1 MLQEYPEPN
10 PKYEVLKMPQKLPL
24 SGFVVLDM
32 THQVAG
38 PFCSMLLADL
48 GAEVI
53 KIERPPT
60 GDTARNW
67 AYFGPS
73 IFLALNRNKKSIAL
87 NLSTPSGR
95 EAFEKL
101 VKRADVFIENV
112 TPGVAKKLGADYP
125 ALRRTKKD
133 IIYCSISGYGKNNPY
148 SSLPAWDPVIQA
160 LSGLM
165 SVTGEKDRE
174 PVRIGVSVVDMGAGM
189 MAALGIVSSLLSR
202 ARNRKEASKSV
213 LLDISLF
220 DSAAVW
226 MAFWVVYYSLYN
238 KVPERNGSAWPAF
251 VPYQAFRAKDGYVFI
266 GASNND
272 YWNKLCMSLGAESL
286 LKEERFSRNELR
298 IQNSTELLRLLEDTT
313 SKIGRDELVTLLRK
327 AEIPCSPVNNVKD
340 LVNDAALGARGMI
353 GEMLD
358 PTGRKFLFVSNALG
372 VSGLGVKKP
381 KAPPKLGR
389 DTARILRSLGYSGSK
404 TKRILQ
410 ENQIH

>member
-1 MLQEYPEPN
+1 
-10 PKYEVLKMPQKLPL
+10 MPQKLPL

-101 VKRADVFIENV
+101 VKRADVFIENLA
-112 TPGVAKKLGADYP
+112 PGVAKKLGADYP
-125 ALRRTKKD
+125 ALRRAKKD

-165 SVTGEKDRE
+165 SVTGERDRE

-189 MAALGIVSSLLSR
+189 MAALGIVSSLLSK
-202 ARNRKEASKSV
+202 ARNRKESSKSV

-220 DSAAVW
+220 DSATVW
-226 MAFWVVYYSLYN
+226 MGFWVVYYSLYN

-272 YWNKLCMSLGAESL
+272 YWNKLCVSLGAESL
-286 LKEERFSRNELR
+286 LKEERFSTNELR
-298 IQNSTELLRLLEDTT
+298 IQNSTELLRLLEDITL
-313 SKIGRDELVTLLRK
+313 KIGRDELVTLLRK

-340 LVNDAALGARGMI
+340 LVNDAALGVRGMI

-358 PTGRKFLFVSNALG
+358 PTGRKFLSVSNALG

-389 DTARILRSLGYSGSK
+389 DTARILRSLGYSSSK

>member
-1 MLQEYPEPN
+1 MFSSRTLHL
-10 PKYEVLKMPQKLPL
+10 VLRKARSRL
-24 SGFVVLDM
+24 SG
-32 THQVAG
+32 TQ
-38 PFCSMLLADL
+38 
-48 GAEVI
+48 
-53 KIERPPT
+53 
-60 GDTARNW
+60 
-67 AYFGPS
+67 
-73 IFLALNRNKKSIAL
+73 
-87 NLSTPSGR
+87 
-95 EAFEKL
+95 
-101 VKRADVFIENV
+101 EN
-112 TPGVAKKLGADYP
+112 
-125 ALRRTKKD
+125 KKD

-220 DSAAVW
+220 DSATVW

-272 YWNKLCMSLGAESL
+272 YWNKLCVSLGAESL

-340 LVNDAALGARGMI
+340 LVNDAALGL
-353 GEMLD
+353 GE
-358 PTGRKFLFVSNALG
+358 
-372 VSGLGVKKP
+372 
-381 KAPPKLGR
+381 
-389 DTARILRSLGYSGSK
+389 
-404 TKRILQ
+404 
-410 ENQIH
+410 

>member
-1 MLQEYPEPN
+1 
-10 PKYEVLKMPQKLPL
+10 MPQTLPL

-67 AYFGPS
+67 EYFGPS
-73 IFLALNRNKKSIAL
+73 VFLALNRNKKSVAL
-87 NLSTPSGR
+87 NLSTPTGQ
-95 EAFEKL
+95 EAFKKL
-101 VKRADVFIENV
+101 VKRANVFIENLA
-112 TPGVAKKLGADYP
+112 PGVTKKLGADYSE
-125 ALRRTKKD
+125 LRKAKKG
-133 IIYCSISGYGKNNPY
+133 ITYCSISGYGKNNPY
-148 SSLPAWDPVIQA
+148 SNLPAWDPVIQA

-165 SVTGEKDRE
+165 SITGEKERE

-189 MAALGIVSSLLSR
+189 MAALGIVSSLLAK

-213 LLDISLF
+213 FLDISLM
-220 DSAAVW
+220 DSATVW

-272 YWNKLCMSLGAESL
+272 YWNKLCVSLDAQSL
-286 LKEERFSRNELR
+286 LKDERFSTNELR
-298 IQNSTELLRLLEDTT
+298 IQNSIELLQLLEDIT
-313 SKIGRDELVTLLRK
+313 SKIGRDELVALLRE
-327 AEIPCSPVNNVKD
+327 AEIPCSPVNDIKD
-340 LVNDAALGARGMI
+340 LVSDAALAARGMI
-353 GEMLD
+353 REMLD
-358 PTGRKFLFVSNALG
+358 PTGRKFLSVSNALG

-389 DTARILRSLGYSGSK
+389 DTVPVLRSLGYSSSK
-404 TKRILQ
+404 IRRVLQ